1 MNEYLV
7 LAMCA
12 VMRKLA
18 LQNNVVRVVWA
29 SSIVVTDMGLRTNQ
43 RNDLICCFTHL
54 GTTLRNMPLQSFLW
68 HLVGRVV
75 RTADEVALHPCGVE
89 ERRRNE
95 TRKERMAIA
104 AQKVPANKS
113 KAKTKCIYLAGPGQ
127 EESCLLPEVVVNLR
141 QVHSLCCL
149 KLLSLHG
156 KHNEPLRGQQFFLV
170 DDRPHV
176 RDPAIETMVKRA
188 SRWSASECVLL
199 SKARLVSRQERSV
212 HQTHTACNRLHID
225 PF

>member
-95 TRKERMAIA
+95 TREKSAGRDFR
-104 AQKVPANKS
+104 AQANKKKCKS
-113 KAKTKCIYLAGPGQ
+113 IAQCIYLAGPGQ
-127 EESCLLPEVVVNLR
+127 GEGSTP
-141 QVHSLCCL
+141 
-149 KLLSLHG
+149 
-156 KHNEPLRGQQFFLV
+156 
-170 DDRPHV
+170 
-176 RDPAIETMVKRA
+176 
-188 SRWSASECVLL
+188 
-199 SKARLVSRQERSV
+199 
-212 HQTHTACNRLHID
+212 
-225 PF
+225 